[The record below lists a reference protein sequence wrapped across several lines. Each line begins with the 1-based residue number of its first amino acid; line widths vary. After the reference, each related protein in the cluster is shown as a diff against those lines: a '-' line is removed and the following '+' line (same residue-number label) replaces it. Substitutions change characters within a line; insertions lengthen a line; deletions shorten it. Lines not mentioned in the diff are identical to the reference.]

1 MFDVFKRPKVR
12 IEVPRLR
19 PRRLPAATERVNLA
33 ELTPEIVPY
42 LGQAAYVQLSIFEA
56 LARAVMLAP
65 SVRAKELLGPAAG
78 FALAKHEKLTAE
90 LHRLVAEPSEVIE
103 PFAPAIDHYSAVI
116 RGADWYEALTSIY
129 LTAGILDDFFVLL
142 AAGIEGDVGL
152 RAARIVAGDDGR
164 EVIVT
169 LLSEAMN
176 ADPTL
181 SSRLAL
187 WGRRLVGDTL
197 LVARSAIHHSG
208 NPQNDEQRIEPVFTE
223 LIAKHSRRMD
233 GLGLTA

>member
-12 IEVPRLR
+12 IEVPRLK
-19 PRRLPAATERVNLA
+19 PRRPPALTERVNLA

-42 LGQAAYVQLSIFEA
+42 LGQAAYIQLSVFES

-65 SVRAKELLGPAAG
+65 NVGAKELLGPAAG
-78 FALAKHEKLTAE
+78 FALAKHEKLTGE
-90 LHRLVAEPSEVIE
+90 LRRLVAEPSNVIE
-103 PFAPAIDHYSAVI
+103 PFAPAIDRYSAEI
-116 RGADWYEALTSIY
+116 RGADWFESLTSIY

-142 AAGIEGDVGL
+142 ATGLEGDVGP

-164 EVIVT
+164 QVIVN
-169 LLSEAMN
+169 LLSDAMS
-176 ADPTL
+176 ADPML

-208 NPQNDEQRIEPVFTE
+208 NRQNDEQRIEPVFTE